1 MVTDS
6 SIEYFYSPDI
16 LGMPIA
22 FVIDQEVLYTAAILH
37 TFGEILLNATS
48 FKDVSSMYPEHDG
61 ITIEILSGEEVVE
74 TWKTTEYV
82 GSIILSSPLILDMS
96 KYKNGIYVYD
106 LNSTF
111 DGTKFIIKEEFKR
124 DNLIYE

>member
-6 SIEYFYSPDI
+6 SIEYFYNPDI

-22 FVIDQEVLYTAAILH
+22 LVIDKEVLYTAPVLH
-37 TFGEILLNATS
+37 TFGQILLNATN
-48 FKDVSSMYPEHDG
+48 FKDVSSMYPDHNG
-61 ITIEILSGEEVVE
+61 ITIEILLGEQVVE
-74 TWKTTEYV
+74 TWQTTEYV
-82 GSIILSSPLILDMS
+82 GSIILSNALILDIGQYDN
-96 KYKNGIYVYD
+96 KEYVDD

-124 DNLIYE
+124 EGLIYL